1 MSKKEINKVTVFQK
15 KKEEKSI
22 NNMVPHKSK
31 TGKLIK
37 GQRKRDNYDDRLY
50 IERRVVSEYFLSLPM
65 ILSLSI

>member
-37 GQRKRDNYDDRLY
+37 GQKK
-50 IERRVVSEYFLSLPM
+50 ERQL
-65 ILSLSI
+65 